1 MKSVNNKRTSHFFC
15 PRSYDIPN
23 LGLARITG
31 KDNLDK
37 GSIFTALNY
46 VPETQVS
53 KGNSI

>member
-37 GSIFTALNY
+37 GSIFIALNY